1 MRTLYS
7 WLYKEGTVD
16 SPLIPGTIGVIFGAV
31 LNIWKILRLAMARAP
46 TIVICQASVVQILPL
61 HRLLLP
67 QNALKIVQE
76 GAASTSFAT
85 VEVNRVIAK
94 RVL

>member
-16 SPLIPGTIGVIFGAV
+16 NPLIPGMIGVIFGAV
-31 LNIWKILRLAMARAP
+31 LNIWKIMAMARAP
-46 TIVICQASVVQILPL
+46 TIVICQASVVRILPF
-61 HRLLLP
+61 HRLLLS
-67 QNALKIVQE
+67 QNALEIAQE
-76 GAASTSFAT
+76 GAASTSFAI